1 MAGFI
6 IALFFGVFYL
16 TFLAILIGIF
26 ICMVLTYV
34 FDSLAFFGMAQKKG
48 LSQAFTAWIP
58 FYHKVLFGRITG
70 KNTLGILS
78 AVCNLTAFAS
88 LFCRFENRYLSY
100 FCVVL
105 FAASLVAGFVF
116 DLLMASVV
124 YQNAL
129 KKYSDVL
136 TIASALTLGLTRP
149 FILFALRNKITPQT
163 DSSACGFSEQ
173 KPQIPTT
180 NA

>member
-16 TFLAILIGIF
+16 TVLAILIGIF

-34 FDSLAFFGMAQKKG
+34 FDSLAFFGMAKKKG

-58 FYHKVLFGRITG
+58 FYHKVLFGRVTG

-78 AVCNLTAFAS
+78 AICNFTVFIS
-88 LFCRFENRYLSY
+88 LFCRFENPYLTDL
-100 FCVVL
+100 CIVL
-105 FAASLVAGFVF
+105 FVASLVAGFVF

-124 YQNAL
+124 YKNAS
-129 KKYSDVL
+129 KKYSDIF
-136 TIASALTLGLTRP
+136 TIASALTLGLARP
-149 FILFALRNKITPQT
+149 IILFALRDKVTFENT
-163 DSSACGFSEQ
+163 AAAGFSEPV
-173 KPQIPTT
+173 PQISQT